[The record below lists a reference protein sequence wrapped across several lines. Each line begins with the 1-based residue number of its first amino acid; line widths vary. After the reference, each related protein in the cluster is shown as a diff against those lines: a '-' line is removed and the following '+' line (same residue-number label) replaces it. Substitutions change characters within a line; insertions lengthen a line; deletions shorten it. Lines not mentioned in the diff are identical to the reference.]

1 MPLRVAKELMEL
13 EKQEGSP
20 LPAHLLEK
28 KTFIQTKLLRVMEEE
43 EIYWHKW
50 SNLNW
55 LLQGDNTTKFFY
67 RVANGKK
74 KEEYDFSS
82 RI

>member
-1 MPLRVAKELMEL
+1 
-13 EKQEGSP
+13 
-20 LPAHLLEK
+20 
-28 KTFIQTKLLRVMEEE
+28 LRVMEEE